1 MASYVLLPWF
11 AKLGPWGVWAV
22 LPFELLHGV
31 TFAIQWSAVTT
42 HAGRVAPDGFHASA
56 HQLINTI
63 YFGLARGFGAAVGG
77 RSGCRAAAK
86 LLHRERRLA
95 PADGLAAQDSAID
108 PRSVKRQPQRAV
120 RGRDGH
126 SIVVVGLVL

>member
-1 MASYVLLPWF
+1 MAWYVLLPRI
-11 AKLGPWGVWAV
+11 AQLGPWGVWAV

-31 TFAIQWSAVTT
+31 TFAIQWSAITT

-77 RSGCRAAAK
+77 RIFDARGGQFMFAIGALQSLVTLALCGVGRS
-86 LLHRERRLA
+86 LFGREMLGRGVPA
-95 PADGLAAQDSAID
+95 PASE
-108 PRSVKRQPQRAV
+108 
-120 RGRDGH
+120 H
-126 SIVVVGLVL
+126 